1 MNKTRN
7 KLTSRAGASLG
18 ISLLLFLVC
27 AVLGSVILTAGTT
40 TMSRVSAV
48 SGSDQR
54 YYSVTSAAELM
65 KKELVGKTVTI
76 EKTRYQYD
84 NGNPTD
90 YIIRIKTV
98 KEEDKKETED
108 IVLSTNVTIA
118 EVTKPDF
125 TNDNKFLYENMSYLT
140 GCATRLMFG
149 SEAINTE
156 TAMNATFAQG
166 RYLKKSDSNEYV
178 EDSKNKRAETQII
191 LDHGIPG
198 LDVEAIGTLLEDGTL
213 IIKLT
218 NIEDFEAGEPVKEDP
233 NPYTLTM
240 TLTPVFEET
249 SSVSKTT
256 DYSTGDTTETKV
268 NTSIVHWE
276 IGGISKRFTA
286 ES

>member
-7 KLTSRAGASLG
+7 KLTSSAGASLG

-65 KKELVGKTVTI
+65 KKELVGKTVKI
-76 EKTRYQYD
+76 EKTRVKAD
-84 NGNPTD
+84 NAATPS
-90 YIIRIKTV
+90 YTV
-98 KEEDKKETED
+98 LVQGQAVSGAD
-108 IVLSTNVTIA
+108 
-118 EVTKPDF
+118 
-125 TNDNKFLYENMSYLT
+125 LYAGMSYLT
-140 GCATRLMFG
+140 SCATRLMFG
-149 SEAINTE
+149 DEAINTE

-178 EDSKNKRAETQII
+178 DNYKDNRVETKII
-191 LDHGIPG
+191 LDHEIPD

-218 NIEDFEAGEPVKEDP
+218 NIKDDKTPDP

-249 SSVSKTT
+249 SSTSKTT
-256 DYSTGDTTETKV
+256 DYNTGVTTETKT
-268 NTSIVHWE
+268 NTSTVHWE

>member
-1 MNKTRN
+1 MIKLNK
-7 KLTSRAGASLG
+7 KLTSRSGASLG

-65 KKELVGKTVTI
+65 KKELVGKTVKI
-76 EKTRYQYD
+76 EKTRVKAD
-84 NGNPTD
+84 NAATPD
-90 YIIRIKTV
+90 YTIKV
-98 KEEDKKETED
+98 QEKD
-108 IVLSTNVTIA
+108 V
-118 EVTKPDF
+118 EVTGIANSDGF
-125 TNDNKFLYENMSYLT
+125 IYEFNDEMSYLT
-140 GCATRLMFG
+140 SCATRLMFG
-149 SEAINTE
+149 DEAINTE

-178 EDSKNKRAETQII
+178 DNYKDNRVETKII
-191 LDHGIPG
+191 LDHEIPD

-218 NIEDFEAGEPVKEDP
+218 NIKDDKTPDP

-249 SSVSKTT
+249 SSTSKTT
-256 DYSTGDTTETKV
+256 DYNTGVTTETKT
-268 NTSIVHWE
+268 NTSTVHWE